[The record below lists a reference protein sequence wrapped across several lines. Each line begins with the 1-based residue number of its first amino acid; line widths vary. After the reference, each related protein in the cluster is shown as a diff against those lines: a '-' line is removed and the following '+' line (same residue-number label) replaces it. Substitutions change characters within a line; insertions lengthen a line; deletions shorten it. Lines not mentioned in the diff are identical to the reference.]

1 MSMELLALAERVEA
15 MQGPTC
21 VMDALIAVA
30 AGDAGANS
38 DGFTNLRVDPEDD
51 GWVLFEM
58 GAEECCNKA
67 PPYTFSLDAAL
78 SLVPSG
84 CLFMART
91 LWDDGK
97 TSGYAVIQHYEPT
110 ETQGLRYDGESVA
123 IAATPAL
130 ALTAAA
136 LRARATTPH
145 KGADDV
151 E

>member
-1 MSMELLALAERVEA
+1 MSMELLALAAQVEA
-15 MQGPTC
+15 MRGPTC
-21 VMDALIAVA
+21 VIDALVSVAV
-30 AGDAGANS
+30 GDAGANS
-38 DGFTNLRVDPEDD
+38 DGFTNLRVDPDDD
-51 GWVLFEM
+51 GWLLFEM
-58 GAEECCNKA
+58 GTEECCNKA

-84 CLFMART
+84 WVCTHAYFNDERAVFNFTKWR
-91 LWDDGK
+91 DGNPMYA
-97 TSGYAVIQHYEPT
+97 SGA
-110 ETQGLRYDGESVA
+110 
-123 IAATPAL
+123 AATPAL